1 MKAAHLLSDIY
12 APTAKA
18 KQLYLDPRTKIVLCL
33 AVSFIMLESTTSLVV
48 NALQIAL
55 AALPLI
61 FLLMLGKHKM
71 AVYYL
76 CAYVFA
82 SLVPQLLVPLLP
94 DIINLL
100 FTGMIALMT
109 QILPGMMMA
118 YFLIVSTSVS
128 EFVTAMDR
136 MHVPK
141 SISVPMSVLFRF
153 FPTIVEE
160 YGHVRDAMRMR
171 EVGNLRQ
178 PMAMLEYRMV
188 PFMTSIV
195 SIGNDLAS
203 SALTRGLSAPVR
215 RTNVCPIGFTW
226 RDGLALVLTGVLTG
240 GCIAIFLIYR

>member
-1 MKAAHLLSDIY
+1 MKVAHLLSDIY

-33 AVSFIMLESTTSLVV
+33 AVSFIMLDSTISPVV

-61 FLLMLGKHKM
+61 FLLMLRKYKM
-71 AVYYL
+71 AAYYL

-94 DIINLL
+94 AIINLL

-195 SIGNDLAS
+195 SIGNDLAA

-226 RDGLALVLTGVLTG
+226 RDGLAFVLTG

>member
-1 MKAAHLLSDIY
+1 MKATHLLSDIY

-33 AVSFIMLESTTSLVV
+33 AVSFIMLDSTTSPVV

-71 AVYYL
+71 AVYYV

-82 SLVPQLLVPLLP
+82 SLVPALLVSYLP
-94 DIINLL
+94 AVINLL

-118 YFLIVSTSVS
+118 YFLLASTSVS

-195 SIGNDLAS
+195 SIGNDLAA

-226 RDGLALVLTGVLTG
+226 RDGLAFVLTG

>member
-33 AVSFIMLESTTSLVV
+33 AVSFIMLDSTISPVV

-61 FLLMLGKHKM
+61 FLLMLVKYKM

-94 DIINLL
+94 AIINLL

-195 SIGNDLAS
+195 SIGNDLAA

-226 RDGLALVLTGVLTG
+226 RDGLAFVLTG

>member
-1 MKAAHLLSDIY
+1 MKATHLLSDIY

-195 SIGNDLAS
+195 SIGNDLAA
-203 SALTRGLSAPVR
+203 SALTRGSLHRSDARTCAP
-215 RTNVCPIGFTW
+215 
-226 RDGLALVLTGVLTG
+226 LASPGAMG
-240 GCIAIFLIYR
+240 WHWF

>member
-1 MKAAHLLSDIY
+1 MNGSHLLSDIY
-12 APTAKA
+12 TPTAKA

-33 AVSFIMLESTTSLVV
+33 VVSFIMLDSTYSLVV
-48 NALQIAL
+48 NGLQIVL
-55 AALPLI
+55 AGLPLI

-195 SIGNDLAS
+195 SIGNDLAA

-226 RDGLALVLTGVLTG
+226 RDGLAFVLTG

>member
-1 MKAAHLLSDIY
+1 MKATHLLSDIY

-33 AVSFIMLESTTSLVV
+33 VVSFIMLDSTTSPVV

-71 AVYYL
+71 AVYYV
-76 CAYVFA
+76 CAYAFA
-82 SLVPQLLVPLLP
+82 SLVPALLVSYLP
-94 DIINLL
+94 AVINLL

-118 YFLIVSTSVS
+118 YFLLASTSVS

-136 MHVPK
+136 MHVPE

-195 SIGNDLAS
+195 SIGNDLAA

-226 RDGLALVLTGVLTG
+226 RDGLALVMMG

>member
-33 AVSFIMLESTTSLVV
+33 VVSFIMLESTTSLVV

-195 SIGNDLAS
+195 SIGNDLAA
-203 SALTRGLSAPVR
+203 SALTRGLSAPAR

-226 RDGLALVLTGVLTG
+226 RDGLALVLTG

>member
-1 MKAAHLLSDIY
+1 MKATHLLSDIY

-33 AVSFIMLESTTSLVV
+33 VVSFIMLESTTSLVV

-178 PMAMLEYRMV
+178 PMAMFEYRMV

-195 SIGNDLAS
+195 SIGNDLAA

-226 RDGLALVLTGVLTG
+226 RDGLALVLMG

>member
-33 AVSFIMLESTTSLVV
+33 VVSFIMLESTTSLVV

-55 AALPLI
+55 VALPLI

-160 YGHVRDAMRMR
+160 YGHVRDAMRAR
-171 EVGNLRQ
+171 GWQFAPADGHARVPYGALYDEHRFHRQRSGGVGVDTRTFCTSQ
-178 PMAMLEYRMV
+178 THERV
-188 PFMTSIV
+188 PHWLH
-195 SIGNDLAS
+195 LARRAGICPDRRLYCHFS
-203 SALTRGLSAPVR
+203 HLS
-215 RTNVCPIGFTW
+215 
-226 RDGLALVLTGVLTG
+226 LG
-240 GCIAIFLIYR
+240 GA

>member
-33 AVSFIMLESTTSLVV
+33 AVSFIMLDSTISPVV

-61 FLLMLGKHKM
+61 FPLMLRKYKM

-94 DIINLL
+94 AIINLL

-195 SIGNDLAS
+195 SIGNDLAA
-203 SALTRGLSAPVR
+203 SALTRDVRTCAP
-215 RTNVCPIGFTW
+215 
-226 RDGLALVLTGVLTG
+226 LASPGAMG
-240 GCIAIFLIYR
+240 WHWS

>member
-33 AVSFIMLESTTSLVV
+33 VVSFIMLESTTSLVV

-195 SIGNDLAS
+195 PIGNDLAA

-226 RDGLALVLTGVLTG
+226 RDGLAFVLTG

>member
-33 AVSFIMLESTTSLVV
+33 VVSFIMLESTTSLVV
-48 NALQIAL
+48 NGLQIAL

-61 FLLMLGKHKM
+61 FLLMLGKYKM

-195 SIGNDLAS
+195 SIGNDLAA

-226 RDGLALVLTGVLTG
+226 RDGLAFVLTG

>member
-1 MKAAHLLSDIY
+1 MKVAHLLSDIY

-33 AVSFIMLESTTSLVV
+33 AVSFIMLDSTISPVV

-61 FLLMLGKHKM
+61 FLLMLRKYKM
-71 AVYYL
+71 AAYYL

-94 DIINLL
+94 AIINLL

-171 EVGNLRQ
+171 EVGDLRQ

-188 PFMTSIV
+188 PFLTSIV
-195 SIGNDLAS
+195 SIGNDLAA

-226 RDGLALVLTGVLTG
+226 RDGLAFVLTG

>member
-1 MKAAHLLSDIY
+1 MKEAHLLSDIY

-33 AVSFIMLESTTSLVV
+33 AVSFIMLDSTTSPVV

-94 DIINLL
+94 AMINLL

-171 EVGNLRQ
+171 EVGSLRQ

-195 SIGNDLAS
+195 SIGNDLAA

-226 RDGLALVLTGVLTG
+226 RDGLAFVLTG

>member
-33 AVSFIMLESTTSLVV
+33 AVSFIMLDSTTSPVV

-71 AVYYL
+71 AVYYV
-76 CAYVFA
+76 CAYAFA
-82 SLVPQLLVPLLP
+82 SLVPALLVSYLP
-94 DIINLL
+94 AVINLL

-118 YFLIVSTSVS
+118 YFLLASTSVS

-195 SIGNDLAS
+195 SIGNDLAV

-226 RDGLALVLTGVLTG
+226 RDGLALVLTG

>member
-33 AVSFIMLESTTSLVV
+33 VVSFIMLDSTTSPVV

-71 AVYYL
+71 AVYYV
-76 CAYVFA
+76 CAYAFA
-82 SLVPQLLVPLLP
+82 SLVPALLVPYLP
-94 DIINLL
+94 AIINLL

-118 YFLIVSTSVS
+118 YFLLASTSVS

-136 MHVPK
+136 MYVPK

-195 SIGNDLAS
+195 SIGNDLAA

-226 RDGLALVLTGVLTG
+226 RDGLALVMMG

>member
-33 AVSFIMLESTTSLVV
+33 AVSFIMLESTTSPVV

-61 FLLMLGKHKM
+61 FLLMLRKYKM

-178 PMAMLEYRMV
+178 PMTMLEYRMV

-195 SIGNDLAS
+195 SIGNDLAA

-226 RDGLALVLTGVLTG
+226 RDGLAFVLTG

>member
-33 AVSFIMLESTTSLVV
+33 AVSFIMLDSTISPVV

-55 AALPLI
+55 AMLPLV
-61 FLLMLGKHKM
+61 FLLMLHKCKM

-94 DIINLL
+94 AIINLL

-195 SIGNDLAS
+195 SIGNDLAA

-215 RTNVCPIGFTW
+215 RTNVCPIGFAW
-226 RDGLALVLTGVLTG
+226 RDGLAFVLTG

>member
-33 AVSFIMLESTTSLVV
+33 VVSFIMLESTTSLVV

-55 AALPLI
+55 AALPLT

-195 SIGNDLAS
+195 SIGNDLAA

-226 RDGLALVLTGVLTG
+226 RDGLALVLTG

>member
-195 SIGNDLAS
+195 SIGNDLAA

-226 RDGLALVLTGVLTG
+226 RDGLAFVLTG

>member
-1 MKAAHLLSDIY
+1 MKATHLLSDIY

-33 AVSFIMLESTTSLVV
+33 VVSFIMLESTTSLVV

-136 MHVPK
+136 LHVPK

-195 SIGNDLAS
+195 SIGNDLAA

-226 RDGLALVLTGVLTG
+226 RDGLALVLMG

>member
-33 AVSFIMLESTTSLVV
+33 AVSFIMLDSTTSPVV

-71 AVYYL
+71 AVYYV
-76 CAYVFA
+76 CAYAFA
-82 SLVPQLLVPLLP
+82 SLVPALLVSYLP
-94 DIINLL
+94 AVINLL

-118 YFLIVSTSVS
+118 YFLLASTSVS

-153 FPTIVEE
+153 FPTIVEK

-195 SIGNDLAS
+195 SIGNDLAA

-226 RDGLALVLTGVLTG
+226 RDGLALVMMG

>member
-12 APTAKA
+12 APRAKA

-33 AVSFIMLESTTSLVV
+33 VVSFIMLESTTSLVV

-195 SIGNDLAS
+195 SIGNDLAA

-226 RDGLALVLTGVLTG
+226 RDGLAFVLTG

>member
-33 AVSFIMLESTTSLVV
+33 TVSFIMLDSTTSPMV
-48 NALQIAL
+48 NTLQIAL

-61 FLLMLGKHKM
+61 FLLMLRKYKM

-128 EFVTAMDR
+128 GFVTAMDR

-195 SIGNDLAS
+195 SIGNDLAA
-203 SALTRGLSAPVR
+203 SALTRGLSAPGK
-215 RTNVCPIGFTW
+215 RTHVCPIGFTW
-226 RDGLALVLTGVLTG
+226 RDGLAFVLTGS
-240 GCIAIFLIYR
+240 CIAIFLIYR

>member
-33 AVSFIMLESTTSLVV
+33 AVSFIMLESTTSPVV

-71 AVYYL
+71 AVYYV
-76 CAYVFA
+76 CAYAFA
-82 SLVPQLLVPLLP
+82 SLVPALLVSYLP
-94 DIINLL
+94 AVINLL

-118 YFLIVSTSVS
+118 YFLLASTSVS

-195 SIGNDLAS
+195 SIGNDLAV

-226 RDGLALVLTGVLTG
+226 RDGLALVLTG

>member
-94 DIINLL
+94 TVINLL

-195 SIGNDLAS
+195 SIGNDLAA

-226 RDGLALVLTGVLTG
+226 RDGLAFVLTG

>member
-33 AVSFIMLESTTSLVV
+33 AVSFIMLDSTTSLVV

-195 SIGNDLAS
+195 SIGNDLAA

-226 RDGLALVLTGVLTG
+226 RDGLAFVLTG

>member
-33 AVSFIMLESTTSLVV
+33 VVSFIMLESTTSLVV

-100 FTGMIALMT
+100 FTGMITLMT

-141 SISVPMSVLFRF
+141 SISVPMSVPFRF

-195 SIGNDLAS
+195 SIGNDLAA

-226 RDGLALVLTGVLTG
+226 RDGLAFVLTG
-240 GCIAIFLIYR
+240 GCIAIFLIYC

>member
-1 MKAAHLLSDIY
+1 MKVAHLLSDIY

-33 AVSFIMLESTTSLVV
+33 AVSFIMLDSTISPVV

-61 FLLMLGKHKM
+61 FLLMLRKYKM
-71 AVYYL
+71 AAYYL

-195 SIGNDLAS
+195 SIGNDLAA

-226 RDGLALVLTGVLTG
+226 RDGLALVLTG

>member
-33 AVSFIMLESTTSLVV
+33 VVSFIMLDSTTSPVV

-71 AVYYL
+71 AVYYV
-76 CAYVFA
+76 CAYAFA
-82 SLVPQLLVPLLP
+82 SLVPALLVPYLP
-94 DIINLL
+94 AIINLL

-118 YFLIVSTSVS
+118 YFLLASTSVS

-195 SIGNDLAS
+195 SVGNDLAA

-226 RDGLALVLTGVLTG
+226 RDGLALVMMG

>member
-33 AVSFIMLESTTSLVV
+33 AVSFIMLDSTTSLVV

-195 SIGNDLAS
+195 SIGNDLAA

-226 RDGLALVLTGVLTG
+226 RDGLALVLTG

>member
-1 MKAAHLLSDIY
+1 MKATHLLSDIY

-33 AVSFIMLESTTSLVV
+33 AVSFIMLDSTTSPVV

-71 AVYYL
+71 AVYYV
-76 CAYVFA
+76 CAYAFA
-82 SLVPQLLVPLLP
+82 SLVPALLVSYLP
-94 DIINLL
+94 AVINLL

-118 YFLIVSTSVS
+118 YFLLASTSVS

-195 SIGNDLAS
+195 SIGNDLAA

-215 RTNVCPIGFTW
+215 STNVCPIGFTW
-226 RDGLALVLTGVLTG
+226 RDGLALVLMG

>member
-33 AVSFIMLESTTSLVV
+33 VVSFIMLDSTISPVV

-71 AVYYL
+71 AVYYV
-76 CAYVFA
+76 CAYAFA
-82 SLVPQLLVPLLP
+82 SLVPALLVSYLP
-94 DIINLL
+94 AVINLL

-118 YFLIVSTSVS
+118 YFLLASTSVS

-195 SIGNDLAS
+195 SIGNDLAV

-226 RDGLALVLTGVLTG
+226 RDGLALVLTG

>member
-1 MKAAHLLSDIY
+1 MKATHLLSDIY

-33 AVSFIMLESTTSLVV
+33 AVSIIMLDSTYSPVV
-48 NALQIAL
+48 NGLQIAL
-55 AALPLI
+55 AMLPLV
-61 FLLMLGKHKM
+61 FLLMLHKCKM

-76 CAYVFA
+76 CAYAFA

-94 DIINLL
+94 TVINLL

-188 PFMTSIV
+188 PFLTSIV
-195 SIGNDLAS
+195 SIGNDLAA

-226 RDGLALVLTGVLTG
+226 RDGLAFVLIS